1 MPLNIDWQQI
11 LLHLFNFIILFAG
24 LAFFLFKPVKKFMA
38 EREEK
43 YKKAAEEHSRAVA
56 ETEAL
61 EKERQVKISALDGEL
76 AERRQRAVAAEEACL
91 ARMREEARQQADAI
105 VGEGKKRAELEREKY
120 IAQAGDEICDIVAR
134 SAERL
139 LAEQSSART
148 DDALY
153 DKYLALAKQ
162 SVAPLSPEEQQAMAE
177 RVKNGGEGALT
188 RGEVAGA
195 LAKAAENAVK
205 AQGAAGDGAIY
216 DQFLSEV
223 NKGEKHE

>member
-11 LLHLFNFIILFAG
+11 LLHLFNCIILFAG

-105 VGEGKKRAELEREKY
+105 VSEGKKRAELEREKY

-139 LAEQSSART
+139 LAEQSDART